1 MARRWVGPS
10 MVRWLSGL
18 LVSVAMV
25 AAVSGVIALLEPRIP
40 VLSLLVLYMLVVLP
54 VAILWGTGLA
64 AVASVLSATAFSY
77 LFLSPT
83 RNLWIAD
90 PRDAAAMGVFLVTAV
105 VVGTLTARARR
116 TAAESTRLSE
126 QQSALRRVATLVAQS
141 GPPSAAFEAVTR
153 EVGQLCR
160 ADLARMERYEEDGTV
175 TGVAAW
181 SRVPVRLAVGAR
193 FNLDGASIARE
204 VRRTGAPAR
213 VDSFGG
219 QDTGAIASEARELGI
234 RSSVGC
240 PIVVAGRLW
249 GVIAASKSSDD
260 PFPPDTE
267 SQIGRFT
274 ELVATAIANAEAR
287 FELRRIAD
295 EQAALRRVA
304 TLVAEGVSPDVVFAA
319 VAEEVATV
327 TGAQFSV
334 IARFEP
340 DGTGTM
346 IGGRGW
352 SGPDLR
358 GTPWRPEPR
367 AAAAGVRATGRAAR
381 FDEDATSDAT
391 PDVPREA
398 GIRSEVGC
406 SDPRRG
412 SAVGRDR
419 GPVGNRSA
427 PAGDRGAVGRL
438 HRAGGH
444 RDRERG
450 QPGAARGVARPHRGR
465 R

>member
-1 MARRWVGPS
+1 

-77 LFLSPT
+77 LFLPPT
-83 RNLWIAD
+83 RSLWIAD

-105 VVGTLTARARR
+105 VVGPLTARARR
-116 TAAESTRLSE
+116 TAVESTRLSE

-153 EVGQLCR
+153 EVGLLCR

-219 QDTGAIASEARELGI
+219 KTPVRSPAKRGSWASARRSAA
-234 RSSVGC
+234 RSS
-240 PIVVAGRLW
+240 W
-249 GVIAASKSSDD
+249 
-260 PFPPDTE
+260 
-267 SQIGRFT
+267 
-274 ELVATAIANAEAR
+274 
-287 FELRRIAD
+287 
-295 EQAALRRVA
+295 
-304 TLVAEGVSPDVVFAA
+304 
-319 VAEEVATV
+319 
-327 TGAQFSV
+327 
-334 IARFEP
+334 
-340 DGTGTM
+340 
-346 IGGRGW
+346 
-352 SGPDLR
+352 
-358 GTPWRPEPR
+358 
-367 AAAAGVRATGRAAR
+367 
-381 FDEDATSDAT
+381 
-391 PDVPREA
+391 
-398 GIRSEVGC
+398 
-406 SDPRRG
+406 
-412 SAVGRDR
+412 
-419 GPVGNRSA
+419 
-427 PAGDRGAVGRL
+427 PAGCGA
-438 HRAGGH
+438 
-444 RDRERG
+444 
-450 QPGAARGVARPHRGR
+450 
-465 R
+465 